1 MTRATTAAQED
12 QDQLFA
18 IHGTLCTAPLIKTC
32 VYAVIIASRST
43 SKASLNLGLDI
54 LQSPIGSRLLAS
66 CLVGL
71 SRSEATCL
79 RCRVVSKTV
88 SFANLGIRD
97 RGGSLAIRPRE
108 DCTDNSTSQTKI
120 VLEAVSG
127 VLNHSVIGP
136 AAKVPCQLGALSKPG
151 SAWE

>member
-71 SRSEATCL
+71 SRSEATSLC
-79 RCRVVSKTV
+79 CWVISKTV
-88 SFANLGIRD
+88 ALADLSVGD
-97 RGGSLAIRPRE
+97 RSGNLAISTRE
-108 DCTDNSTSQTKI
+108 NSTDYSTSQTKI
-120 VLEAVSG
+120 VLETVFGVFNHAV
-127 VLNHSVIGP
+127 VGP
-136 AAKVPCQLGALSKPG
+136 TAQVPCQLGALSETG
-151 SAWE
+151 RA